1 MSYTHPKGR
10 GAQKNV
16 SSRFL
21 ENKHEIMDDFL
32 NFCEVEGEDAD
43 SNKTKYIEVFP
54 KTFVNKVNS
63 PDLGMGY
70 SANPYQGCEHGCVY
84 CYARNSHEYWGYGAG
99 LDFER
104 NILFKSNAPQLL
116 EEKITSKNWDGNTIV
131 FSGNTDCYQ
140 PLERKLEITR
150 KCFEVMLKWKHPTGI
165 ITKNSLILR
174 YLDIR
179 SEEHTSELQSRP
191 HLVCRL
197 LLERFGYHQDLHSFP
212 TRRSSDLEKIT
223 SKNWDGNTI
232 VFSCNTDCDQPL
244 ERKLEITRKC
254 FEVMLKWKHPTGF
267 ITKNSLILRHL
278 DILKEMAKLNI
289 ISVNISITSLSEDT
303 RRLLEPRT
311 ASIKQRLKTVEVLS
325 QNNIPVRVMMAPI
338 IPSLNSHEI
347 LPLVKKV
354 AELGAK
360 DVNYTIARLNGQ
372 VAEIFKDWAHKTI
385 PDRAERILNQIA
397 ECHGGNLNDSDWG
410 RRIKGN
416 GTIAQQVK
424 DTMVLA
430 KNRYLPEQK
439 MPVLDASHFLQ
450 LKDPQ
455 LRMF

>member
-174 YLDIR
+174 D
-179 SEEHTSELQSRP
+179 
-191 HLVCRL
+191 
-197 LLERFGYHQDLHSFP
+197 
-212 TRRSSDLEKIT
+212 
-223 SKNWDGNTI
+223 
-232 VFSCNTDCDQPL
+232 
-244 ERKLEITRKC
+244 
-254 FEVMLKWKHPTGF
+254 
-267 ITKNSLILRHL
+267 L